1 MYDCLCRA
9 AAFVVTYSG
18 LRTAYNY
25 TKRQNQSTIAKQI
38 FWAREAQIVQKAGKY
53 LSPNV
58 VYALMI
64 LAPQSMLTF
73 CLAVSLTSTVFTVAT
88 ILFVRNCLKPFK
100 CTLPDIHG
108 QIFMV
113 SNPEIECSDDN
124 AEYVSMR
131 TMGSWCAACGVGA
144 GARGCTCN

>member
-1 MYDCLCRA
+1 M
-9 AAFVVTYSG
+9 
-18 LRTAYNY
+18 
-25 TKRQNQSTIAKQI
+25 
-38 FWAREAQIVQKAGKY
+38 QKAGKH

-58 VYALMI
+58 VHALMI

-108 QIFMV
+108 QLFMV

-144 GARGCTCN
+144 GACGCTCN